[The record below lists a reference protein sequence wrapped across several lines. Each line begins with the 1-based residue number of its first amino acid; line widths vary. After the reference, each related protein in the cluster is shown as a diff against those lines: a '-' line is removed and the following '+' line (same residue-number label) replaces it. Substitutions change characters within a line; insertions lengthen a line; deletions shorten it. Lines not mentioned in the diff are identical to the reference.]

1 MSLLQFYDAAK
12 ARKKPSLK
20 QTEQKE
26 LKSVSTMPAKIDI
39 DAFKSFAKSR
49 TNETEY
55 RQKIKNS
62 QSRLKI
68 YRF

>member
-1 MSLLQFYDAAK
+1 MLQ
-12 ARKKPSLK
+12 K
-20 QTEQKE
+20 QQYE
-26 LKSVSTMPAKIDI
+26 LKSVSNMPAKIDI
-39 DAFKSFAKSR
+39 DALKSFTKSR

-62 QSRLKI
+62 QSQLKI